1 MRALENVYHTW
12 APIEVWSRQG
22 ATQIHVYLYLTH
34 LHKYSVPLGGVRNRQ
49 TIFSLVISFQS
60 LHLSPFLLFPNSPF
74 SYFPSSIYPISCFYS
89 PVLSFFSSSNPFSWW
104 TYLSQIQFVAGLQAA
119 RLATASMPA
128 GALHVYYHLV
138 FVIHTRCAKNRTIF
152 KTVQLLYVMQRIFK
166 YNDIQNIDLTPEK
179 ELYILIY
186 WTSSY
191 VIIYRSYTLL
201 KTVLFLAH
209 PVLYCS

>member
-1 MRALENVYHTW
+1 MVY
-12 APIEVWSRQG
+12 AIVKP
-22 ATQIHVYLYLTH
+22 
-34 LHKYSVPLGGVRNRQ
+34 
-49 TIFSLVISFQS
+49 
-60 LHLSPFLLFPNSPF
+60 
-74 SYFPSSIYPISCFYS
+74 YFPSLSLSNPSIYPHFCFFPTPLSVISPLPSIQFPVFYS

-166 YNDIQNIDLTPEK
+166 YNDIQNINLTPEK

-186 WTSSY
+186 
-191 VIIYRSYTLL
+191 
-201 KTVLFLAH
+201 
-209 PVLYCS
+209 